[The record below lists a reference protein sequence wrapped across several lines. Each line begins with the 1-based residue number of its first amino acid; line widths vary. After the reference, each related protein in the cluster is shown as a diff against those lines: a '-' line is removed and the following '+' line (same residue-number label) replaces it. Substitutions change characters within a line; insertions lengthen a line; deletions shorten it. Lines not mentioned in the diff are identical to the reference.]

1 MTDAQERLRG
11 MLANMMQPTPREPIW
26 AWADRHFR
34 IPQMVGSPN
43 PGPFDSSQMPFWRLI
58 FDLLQKPTTRHL
70 AIRKGARTGGSL
82 LAIIAVCHKIVTKPG
97 AILWVDPSRKT
108 AMRLSRNEMEHFLLE
123 CRPVK
128 ALAVINREQW
138 TALER
143 TFQGCTFGMVGA
155 GSAADLAG
163 RQAEMLVL
171 NETDKLVH
179 DIKAEAP
186 PHELAIARTKQFIHT
201 RKIIEN
207 STPTTE
213 WGRANQ
219 QFLKGSQCYVYVPC
233 PHCNHKQRLTFFAEE
248 KEVPFDEEG
257 NPLPDGQKRV
267 EKTGRFDFSHCRI
280 RDDENAPFDVE
291 RVERETV
298 YRCAACEKAI
308 VQDKHLA
315 WMNRRAELRAHNPG
329 APADMPSV
337 HVWGAH
343 SCFESW
349 GVTAKKFLLSK
360 GSVGRMHDFYN
371 SDLGLPFVRGASE
384 VKDSDLDI
392 VIRRSPEYVIGQ
404 LPRKPLMLTMHVD
417 VQKYCFW
424 WTIRAW
430 GIVEDHPDLPTWNA
444 LIDYGSAVSFEQ
456 IEEIAGLRER
466 GGVTNCY
473 EFAGE
478 KFTIDLGVMDSGYR
492 TKSESGVYQFC
503 RDNRETFVPSKGGG
517 WTLLRGA
524 RVRSST
530 LDDEGGI
537 ELLTYDDEIA
547 KQQLYYQNI
556 KDERI
561 LWWLPKNIGEDYRAQ
576 MTSERTREKQQP
588 DGTTKLE
595 WVVEGEQGNHLADTE
610 KMCEVLRE
618 VIENGVAFETR
629 REELEAVKAAE

>member
-1 MTDAQERLRG
+1 MTDAQQRLRG
-11 MLANMMQPTPREPIW
+11 LLANMMQPTPKQPIW
-26 AWADRHFR
+26 QWADEHFR

-82 LAIIAVCHKIVTKPG
+82 LAIIAVCHKIATKPG

-108 AMRLSRNEMEHFLLE
+108 AMRLSRNEIEHFLLE

-128 ALAVINREQW
+128 NLAVINREQW

-213 WGRANQ
+213 WARANQ

-233 PHCNHKQRLTFFAEE
+233 PHCGHKQRLTFFQEE
-248 KEVPFDEEG
+248 KEVPFDEDG
-257 NPLPDGQKRV
+257 NLLPDGQKRV
-267 EKTGRFDFSHCRI
+267 ERTGKFDFSHCRI
-280 RDDENAPFDVE
+280 RDDENAPLDVE

-298 YRCAACEKAI
+298 YRCASCDKAI

-360 GSVGRMHDFYN
+360 GSVGRMHDFFN
-371 SDLGLPFVRGASE
+371 ADLGLPFVRHATE
-384 VKDSDLDI
+384 IKDSDIDL
-392 VIRRSPEYVIGQ
+392 VIRRSPDYLLGQ
-404 LPRKPLMLTMHVD
+404 IPRKPLMLTMHID
-417 VQKYCFW
+417 VQQTHFW

-430 GIVEDHPDLPTWNA
+430 GLLEDHPDLPTWNA
-444 LIDYGSAVSFEQ
+444 LIDYGAAVSFEHLK
-456 IEEIAGLRER
+456 EIAGIIER
-466 GGVTNCY
+466 AGKRNVY
-473 EFAGE
+473 KFEDAEFVPDIG
-478 KFTIDLGVMDSGYR
+478 IIDSGYR
-492 TKSESGVYQFC
+492 AKGETGVYNFC
-503 RDNRETFVPSKGGG
+503 RENMDVFIPSKGGA
-517 WTLLRGA
+517 WNLLRGA
-524 RVRSST
+524 RSRLSP
-530 LDDEGGI
+530 LEGEGI
-537 ELLTYDDEIA
+537 DLLSYDDEIA

-576 MTSERTREKQQP
+576 LTAERTREMQTK

-618 VIENGVAFETR
+618 LVETSAAFENV
-629 REELEAVKAAE
+629 RETAEKLGLQN